1 MTRLLVLGAA
11 VAGLA
16 ATSLLTLPAA
26 ASTTAPT
33 PSTSTPARVGLGQ
46 GTSDIG
52 GPLLRGTGTIVRPLA
67 GADPLPDLDA
77 EGFLIADLTAG
88 TVLAARNAH
97 TLFRP
102 ASTIKTLTATV
113 TLNKLALTK
122 VYRAVRED
130 AQADGGKVGM
140 VPGLTYTVKDML
152 YGLLLPS
159 GNDAASGLANAYGG
173 EAQIVSAMQAEVVRA
188 QANDTRIVNP
198 SGLDADGQVTT
209 PYDLALI
216 AADALE
222 NEGFRKITK
231 AVNYSFPGLAAQAGE
246 KRPTFQ
252 IYTQNRLLLRG
263 FDGAI
268 GGKTGFT
275 TQARRTFWGAATRD
289 GRTILITTFRN
300 KTDTYSEAKAMLEW
314 GFANA
319 TAVEPVGTLVK
330 PIPEGGLTPSAT
342 AESSAKPVSASPS
355 ATPTAPA
362 LDNAAGGGSSN
373 TTTLLV
379 LLLAL
384 AAGGAAFW
392 FSQRGGRGD
401 EASPVTVDSTPP
413 RGDAA
418 GAAAFVATQSNV
430 TQYRPNAVTP
440 PSVQADVPAP
450 PTGGVPVESVEGEV
464 QEVVREPLGNGHVR
478 VIRVPPTSK
487 QRP

>member
-1 MTRLLVLGAA
+1 MTRLMLGAA
-11 VAGLA
+11 AAGIAAMSLVALPASA
-16 ATSLLTLPAA
+16 ATTVPTPSV
-26 ASTTAPT
+26 STTAT
-33 PSTSTPARVGLGQ
+33 VGVGQ

-52 GPLLRGTGTIVRPLA
+52 GALLRGKGTIIRPLA
-67 GADPLPDLDA
+67 GAEPLPELDA

-113 TLNKLALTK
+113 TLDKLALTK
-122 VYRAVRED
+122 VYRALPED

-173 EAQIVSAMQAEVVRA
+173 FPQIVSAMQAEVTRV

-198 SGLDADGQVTT
+198 SGLDAEGQVTT

-216 AADALE
+216 AADALDHK
-222 NEGFRKITK
+222 GFATITK
-231 AVNYSFPGLAAQAGE
+231 AVNYSFPGQAAPPGE

-252 IYTQNRLLLRG
+252 IYTQNRLLLRD

-275 TQARRTFWGAATRD
+275 TQAKRTFWGAATRD

-300 KTDTYSEAKAMLEW
+300 KTDTYTEAKAMLEW

-319 TAVEPVGTLVK
+319 SKVEPVGTLVK

-342 AESSAKPVSASPS
+342 AESSATPS
-355 ATPTAPA
+355 TSQPSTTPTAPA
-362 LDNAAGGGSSN
+362 VENTASGGSSN
-373 TTTLLV
+373 ATTLLV
-379 LLLAL
+379 LLVAL
-384 AAGGAAFW
+384 AGGGAAFW
-392 FSQRGGRGD
+392 FSQRGGRRDD
-401 EASPVTVDSTPP
+401 ESPVAVDSTPA
-413 RGDAA
+413 RGDAT

-430 TQYRPNAVTP
+430 TQYRPNSVTP
-440 PSVQADVPAP
+440 TPVQADVPAP
-450 PTGGVPVESVEGEV
+450 PAGGVPVEGVESEV
-464 QEVVREPLGNGHVR
+464 QEIVREPLGNGHVR

-487 QRP
+487 KRP